1 MGYRAI
7 RIVRAVVIYA
17 ILTIFALIMLFP
29 FLVMLFTS
37 LKTPADTFSY
47 PPRLFPVEQVT
58 AAVAG
63 FDRPLPL
70 YHVVIKNW
78 RIIKKKN

>member
-29 FLVMLFTS
+29 F
-37 LKTPADTFSY
+37 KTDTKK
-47 PPRLFPVEQVT
+47 E
-58 AAVAG
+58 
-63 FDRPLPL
+63 D
-70 YHVVIKNW
+70 K
-78 RIIKKKN
+78 IKKKISN